1 MSIPSRT
8 LSSSSNIGGKSS
20 ASIGI
25 SEHMDFSHNAY
36 IDMMLSKVDFPLP
49 FFPIITFTPGLKI
62 NSLPF
67 SNASISETY
76 SNGVFVLSFIF
87 TDVIIVIL
95 FKNQL
100 PPEPCL
106 RCACCR
112 CP

>member
-1 MSIPSRT
+1 MI
-8 LSSSSNIGGKSS
+8 
-20 ASIGI
+20 
-25 SEHMDFSHNAY
+25 
-36 IDMMLSKVDFPLP
+36 LSKVDFPLP
-49 FFPIITFTPGLKI
+49 FLPIITFTPGLKI

-67 SNASISETY
+67 SNASMSEAY

-100 PPEPCL
+100 PSEPCL